1 MKTNYPDLE
10 TLFEIKL
17 EYKESTSPVSLE
29 GKVGEYIG
37 SGKGT
42 VVGPEVNG
50 TVHWT
55 LFEAQ
60 NERVCQSNLFG
71 VISTA
76 DGAEIKFDSMGL
88 FMVPDREKPHLWKT
102 SAGVSFETN
111 NENYLWINSLLGV
124 WEGEFDSKSYHH
136 HYRVYARVEDR

>member
-1 MKTNYPDLE
+1 MNTNYQSLE
-10 TLFEIKL
+10 TLFQIKL
-17 EYKESTSPVSLE
+17 EYKESTPPVSLE

-37 SGKGT
+37 SGEGT

-55 LFEAQ
+55 LFEGQ

-76 DGAEIKFDSMGL
+76 DGAKIKFDSMGV

-124 WEGEFDSKSYHH
+124 WEGEFDSKSYRH
-136 HYRVYARVEDR
+136 HYLVYARVEDR

>member
-1 MKTNYPDLE
+1 
-10 TLFEIKL
+10 
-17 EYKESTSPVSLE
+17 LE

-37 SGKGT
+37 SGEGT
-42 VVGPEVNG
+42 VVGSEVNG

-55 LFEAQ
+55 LFEGQ

-88 FMVPDREKPHLWKT
+88 FMIPDREKPHLWKT
-102 SAGVSFETN
+102 SAGVSFGTD

-124 WEGEFDSKSYHH
+124 WEGEFDSKSYRD
-136 HYRVYARVEDR
+136 HYHGYARVEDG